1 MLDLLI
7 VFAVFL
13 GVLAVGLSVPF
24 AIALPGLVYLLLHGG
39 LPALKGL
46 GLVSWG
52 SMNSFTL
59 TAIPLFVLM
68 AELIQR
74 SGLSHRTYVGLA
86 KLVAPIPGGL
96 LQTNIAS
103 CAMFAAIN
111 GSSVATA
118 APQHSRRHLARPS
131 GSAKASCIAVNTQP
145 TGFGNLIRSAG
156 Q

>member
-13 GVLAVGLSVPF
+13 AVLAVGLSVPF
-24 AIALPGLVYLLLHGG
+24 AIAVPGVVYLLLHGG

-118 APQHSRRHLARPS
+118 ATVAVLQAITNALAPCSRKNAATRRERS
-131 GSAKASCIAVNTQP
+131 RIKAGVFSP
-145 TGFGNLIRSAG
+145 
-156 Q
+156 